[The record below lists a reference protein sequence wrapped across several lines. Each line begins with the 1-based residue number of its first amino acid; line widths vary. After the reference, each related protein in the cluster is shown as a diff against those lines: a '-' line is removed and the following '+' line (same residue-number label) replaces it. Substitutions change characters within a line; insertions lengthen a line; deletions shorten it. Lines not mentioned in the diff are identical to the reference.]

1 MISKDLILNYQLN
14 YNDLYYLTLEENNE
28 FIKIIPEIIYY
39 EKGIWKNNKRID
51 KITINIVDIPYDLRI
66 IIDMMRNK
74 KGFIKM
80 KIKFYKEILD
90 NKIIIKSK
98 LKLYGVIGALINNAI
113 NIKSIIE
120 LSNDNDND
128 NITNVK
134 ANYQINSLL
143 FNDLNER
150 INNHIQQ
157 KLENYFI
164 KNIDEY
170 LQKKSNLN
178 IR

>member
-1 MISKDLILNYQLN
+1 MISKDLIFNYQLN
-14 YNDLYYLTLEENNE
+14 YNDLYNLTLEENDE
-28 FIKIIPEIIYY
+28 FIKIIPEIVYY

-51 KITINIVDIPYDLRI
+51 KIMINIIDIPYDLRI
-66 IIDMMRNK
+66 IIDMMRTK

-98 LKLYGVIGALINNAI
+98 LKLYGIIGTLINNAI
-113 NIKSIIE
+113 NINSNIE
-120 LSNDNDND
+120 LINDNDI
-128 NITNVK
+128 ITNVK
-134 ANYQINSLL
+134 ANYQIKSLL

-150 INNHIQQ
+150 LNNHIQQ

-164 KNIDEY
+164 KIIDEY
-170 LQKKSNLN
+170 LQKK
-178 IR
+178 